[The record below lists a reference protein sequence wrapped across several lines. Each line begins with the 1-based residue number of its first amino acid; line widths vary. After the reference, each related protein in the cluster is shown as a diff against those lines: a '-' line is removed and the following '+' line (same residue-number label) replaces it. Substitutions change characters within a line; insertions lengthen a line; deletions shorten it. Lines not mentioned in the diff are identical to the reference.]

1 MACTLWFDVEDLVH
15 YVRHNSRPSGI
26 QRVTFEIYRALY
38 QQFGDTGRIRFVRH
52 TPDGTSL
59 VTMRWSELEKLYDG
73 IADVPVVSAPLPR
86 RISAGI
92 KRLLWPC
99 VARLPSRVRQS
110 LVLFLVL
117 QAQAVL
123 ALARFSAGLILLPA
137 RAARRLFRQA
147 SRSMPSGQELAPL
160 VSKGDAL
167 VVLGSPWFH
176 QDYASL
182 VRWAR
187 GELGMCFAILVHDI
201 IPLRR
206 PEWCHH
212 GVTRTFRQWYASVLP
227 LCDIIFSNSRAT
239 ADDLERYAAEAGV
252 PLRSRVHPVPIGA
265 GFGDA
270 RKDTGSVDNGKLPEP
285 GSYALFVST
294 IEARK
299 NHTLLFRVWRRMV
312 EEMPPDKVPTL
323 VFAGRVGWLVAD
335 LMQQLENASWLN
347 GKIRLV
353 QDPTDAELRALYDGC
368 LFTLFPSLYEG
379 WGLPVT
385 ESLAFGKPCIAS
397 NRTSLP
403 EAGGDLA
410 RYFDPDDLHDAYRVI
425 RDTIEDRAGL
435 AAWQE
440 RVAREFRPVSW
451 QETAE
456 AILRQFDETP
466 SATSPL
472 PRAVTSA

>member
-15 YVRHNSRPSGI
+15 YVRRNSRPSGI

-38 QQFGDTGRIRFVRH
+38 QQFGDAGRIRFVRH
-52 TPDGTSL
+52 APDGRSL
-59 VTMRWSELEKLYDG
+59 VTMRWNELEKLFDG
-73 IADVPVVSAPLPR
+73 MTDVPSVSVPR
-86 RISAGI
+86 HQRIGAWI
-92 KRLLWPC
+92 KQVLRPC
-99 VARLPSRVRQS
+99 VSRLPSRVRQQ

-123 ALARFSAGLILLPA
+123 ALARFGLALILLPA
-137 RAARRLFRQA
+137 RVARRLFLRT

-160 VSKGDAL
+160 VHKGDVL

-176 QDYASL
+176 QEYASL

-187 GELGMCFAILVHDI
+187 GELGMRFAILVHDI

-212 GVTRTFRQWYASVLP
+212 GVTRTFRQWYGSVLP
-227 LCDIIFSNSRAT
+227 LCDVIFSNSHAT
-239 ADDLERYAAEAGV
+239 AADLERYAAEAGV
-252 PLRSRVHPVPIGA
+252 QLRSRVRAVPIGT
-265 GFGDA
+265 GFGGA
-270 RKDTGSVDNGKLPEP
+270 RVDTSAVDYSKLPKP

-299 NHTLLFRVWRRMV
+299 NHALLFRVWRRMV
-312 EEMPPDKVPTL
+312 EEMPPEKVPTL

-353 QDPTDAELRALYDGC
+353 QNPTDAELRALYDGC

-385 ESLAFGKPCIAS
+385 ESLAFGKPCIAA

-403 EAGGDLA
+403 EAGGDLT

-425 RDTIEDRAGL
+425 RETIEDHAGL

-456 AILRQFDETP
+456 AIVRHFDETRC
-466 SATSPL
+466 ATSTL
-472 PRAVTSA
+472 PGSVTPA